1 MYDISRLRPTNKE
14 TAVAILIVTV
24 MLVVIFCTGYMLG
37 LRNADTG
44 TGGEN
49 LHDNGDTAA
58 WVRTEI
64 DAAGSSVSTAKSR
77 IDNAAAAAD
86 RELATLRNELS
97 ISKEQLTKAEDSL
110 RNANL
115 YLEKCAAEEKKTR
128 LKIKAQRNTWAAVA
142 ACLVVAL
149 AVK

>member
-1 MYDISRLRPTNKE
+1 MYDIPRLRPTNKE

-49 LHDNGDTAA
+49 LHDNGDPAA
-58 WVRTEI
+58 GVRTEI
-64 DAAGSSVSTAKSR
+64 DAAGSGISTAKSR

-86 RELATLRNELS
+86 RVEARISDAQERAEYVKGTADEGRRIIAECQSILREVRS
-97 ISKEQLTKAEDSL
+97 RGKEKAPK
-110 RNANL
+110 N
-115 YLEKCAAEEKKTR
+115 
-128 LKIKAQRNTWAAVA
+128 
-142 ACLVVAL
+142 
-149 AVK
+149 

>member
-49 LHDNGDTAA
+49 LHDNGDPAA
-58 WVRTEI
+58 GVRTEI

-86 RELATLRNELS
+86 RVEARISDAQERAEYLKGTADEGRRLNTGVYLYRIRLS
-97 ISKEQLTKAEDSL
+97 SDGSSQATKA
-110 RNANL
+110 
-115 YLEKCAAEEKKTR
+115 KK
-128 LKIKAQRNTWAAVA
+128 
-142 ACLVVAL
+142 LVIL
-149 AVK
+149 SNN